1 MIIGVSGSV
10 GSGKTTIADV
20 GGSGTTFE
28 GFTTINY
35 SAKLG
40 GIAGANTKC
49 QIDYSGSHMCTSDE
63 VIQSGAISFSS
74 DGWIYSNYDYDY
86 GSCQG
91 YDVEHIIHDF
101 TYKDIYTLD
110 STDNIGYYTSIVI
123 SGNGYPF
130 ISYYDQTNNALKGFA
145 CYDELCNS
153 GTNLHLLTYDDPG
166 RYTSMVVNGEGEPI
180 ISFYEE
186 QYDYLEIFRCS
197 SSSCSSGSER
207 ILDSSTSVG
216 YYTSIALGNDTFP
229 VISYYDQTNGDLK
242 LVKCTS
248 DDCLTSKTAITLD
261 STGNVG
267 SYSSI
272 AIGSDGYPA
281 ISYYDSTNYDLKF
294 YKCDDHNCTTEVPLL
309 QSTSSHLYNFNE

>member
-1 MIIGVSGSV
+1 
-10 GSGKTTIADV
+10 
-20 GGSGTTFE
+20 
-28 GFTTINY
+28 
-35 SAKLG
+35 
-40 GIAGANTKC
+40 
-49 QIDYSGSHMCTSDE
+49 
-63 VIQSGAISFSS
+63 
-74 DGWIYSNYDYDY
+74 
-86 GSCQG
+86 
-91 YDVEHIIHDF
+91 
-101 TYKDIYTLD
+101 
-110 STDNIGYYTSIVI
+110 
-123 SGNGYPF
+123 
-130 ISYYDQTNNALKGFA
+130 
-145 CYDELCNS
+145 
-153 GTNLHLLTYDDPG
+153 
-166 RYTSMVVNGEGEPI
+166 MVVNGEGEPI

-294 YKCDDHNCTTEVPLL
+294 YKCDDHNCTTGTA
-309 QSTSSHLYNFNE
+309 STLDSDGSVGGYTSIVKGADGFPIISYYSSTNHSLKLYKCDDVDCSSGTSVVQLWSSHL